1 VDGGVTAASA
11 LPKIVIVGGG
21 FAGISAARALR
32 GAKADVLLIDR
43 RNHHLFQPLLY
54 QVATAALA
62 PAEIAQPIRHILRS
76 QSNVRVFW
84 DEVNGIDRLG
94 RTVQTISGK
103 TLEFDYLV
111 IATGATQSYFGH
123 DDWAANA
130 PGLKTIEDA
139 YDLRHR
145 ILGAFERAE
154 MEPRGKTRDA
164 LLEFVIVGAGP
175 TGVEMAG
182 AIAEL
187 ARHSLTR
194 DFRSVSPR
202 CAKVKLVE
210 AGPRILPSF
219 DEKLAS
225 IARKALEAIGI
236 EVLTNT
242 KVTDIQAGTVWLD
255 HEPLASETVIW
266 AAGIEASPAAKWLDC
281 PADQVGRVLVDEHLR
296 VTGDNCIFVVGD
308 TAANVPASG
317 SKALPGLAPVA
328 KQMGSH
334 VGKVIKAQLQGRK
347 MPKPFKYRD
356 WGTMATIGRN
366 KAVVD
371 FGWLKL
377 SGFTA
382 WIVWSLTH
390 VAFLDGFTNRVSVG
404 SSWVWSYLTWQ
415 RGARV
420 MLIPVRPVQ
429 TDDR

>member
-1 VDGGVTAASA
+1 
-11 LPKIVIVGGG
+11 
-21 FAGISAARALR
+21 
-32 GAKADVLLIDR
+32 
-43 RNHHLFQPLLY
+43 
-54 QVATAALA
+54 
-62 PAEIAQPIRHILRS
+62 
-76 QSNVRVFW
+76 
-84 DEVNGIDRLG
+84 
-94 RTVQTISGK
+94 
-103 TLEFDYLV
+103 
-111 IATGATQSYFGH
+111 
-123 DDWAANA
+123 
-130 PGLKTIEDA
+130 
-139 YDLRHR
+139 
-145 ILGAFERAE
+145 
-154 MEPRGKTRDA
+154 
-164 LLEFVIVGAGP
+164 
-175 TGVEMAG
+175 
-182 AIAEL
+182 
-187 ARHSLTR
+187 
-194 DFRSVSPR
+194 
-202 CAKVKLVE
+202 
-210 AGPRILPSF
+210 
-219 DEKLAS
+219 
-225 IARKALEAIGI
+225 
-236 EVLTNT
+236 
-242 KVTDIQAGTVWLD
+242 
-255 HEPLASETVIW
+255 
-266 AAGIEASPAAKWLDC
+266 
-281 PADQVGRVLVDEHLR
+281 VDEHLR
-296 VTGDNCIFVVGD
+296 VTGDNSIFVVGD